1 MQLRMARPTQHHLVL
16 LPGLDGTGRL
26 FDPLISILPPTF
38 EATVVRYTTDRPA
51 SERDLLGCI
60 RSVIP
65 WDHPYVIVA
74 ESSAGPLAL
83 KFVEVQRQNIRA
95 VVLCGAFVT
104 NPLATEPT
112 DDPLKWA
119 TSFLT
124 KSWLEKTPTAAI
136 LRKHFLGDDAP
147 EVLVDRAA
155 LAFSSLTPELWSARV
170 QAVLKADAR
179 QLLKSCDKPILHL
192 QPATDQFVSKAA
204 AAEISRLNPLVKTVV
219 VRGPHAVLQ
228 RNPQEALEAIRA
240 FLDQLPGS

>member
-1 MQLRMARPTQHHLVL
+1 MQLRMARSAQHHLVL
-16 LPGLDGTGRL
+16 LPGLDGSGKL
-26 FDPLISILPPTF
+26 FDPLLGILPSTF
-38 EATVVRYTTDRPA
+38 EATVVRYTANRPA

-83 KFVEVQRQNIRA
+83 KFVEAQRQNIRA
-95 VVLCGAFVT
+95 VVLCSAFVT
-104 NPLATEPT
+104 NPLATQPS

-124 KSWLEKTPTAAI
+124 KSWLEKTPTPAI

-147 EVLVDRAA
+147 EGLVDRAA
-155 LAFSSLTPELWSARV
+155 QAFSSLTPEVWSARV
-170 QAVLKADAR
+170 QAVLKVDAR
-179 QLLKSCDKPILHL
+179 QLLQLCDKPILHL
-192 QPATDQFVSKAA
+192 QPTTDQFVSEAA
-204 AAEISRLNPLVKTVV
+204 AAEISRLNPSVKTVA

-228 RNPQEALEAIRA
+228 RNPREALEAIRA